1 MLRLSTNELS
11 GLLSNLDLNF
21 NILVFTFLF
30 IIFSITRIKRL
41 KSSKNSFDTYDEV
54 FRAIKELL
62 LVPVLI
68 QIILKFLFIIDFGN
82 DLSDKEI
89 LLVIGI
95 LLAAIIKTI
104 NQGLASDIVYLYK
117 NIIKLLQKKIEES
130 HHNQNVTE
138 NNRLSYSQ
146 NLEISNISE
155 KKEKDTED
163 ISEDEPPQ

>member
-130 HHNQNVTE
+130 HHN
-138 NNRLSYSQ
+138 
-146 NLEISNISE
+146 
-155 KKEKDTED
+155 
-163 ISEDEPPQ
+163 